1 MSKAKKWAE
10 ENKKLSDKEP
20 GKFISPGLTAIVLTD
35 GDLRM
40 YHDGRCF
47 DVSFDTATF
56 FARWMHKNY
65 LEETSDFPDE
75 DHLRQAAANLSED
88 VLK

>member
-1 MSKAKKWAE
+1 MSKAEKWAE

-20 GKFISPGLTAIVLTD
+20 RKFVCPELTAMVLTD

-40 YHDGRCF
+40 LHDGRLF

-56 FARWMHKNY
+56 FARWMRKNY

-75 DHLRQAAANLSED
+75 NHLRQEASNLSED
-88 VLK
+88 V